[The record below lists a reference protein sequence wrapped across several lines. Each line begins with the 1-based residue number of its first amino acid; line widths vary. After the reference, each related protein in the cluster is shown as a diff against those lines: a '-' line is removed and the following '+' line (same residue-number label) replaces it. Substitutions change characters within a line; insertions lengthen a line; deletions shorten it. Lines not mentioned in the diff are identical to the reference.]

1 MRFPA
6 SIIAFILGLL
16 LAGIG
21 VGLLTVWASDEVP
34 TAATQEVQDAPL
46 TVIGEDLID
55 PEQEREEFTISAEGE
70 YTIALA
76 RTQDIEAWVGDA
88 AHVTIGAV
96 QEGTEDAPA
105 TIETQYTEGE
115 ATVPDPSGSDLW
127 AASET
132 TEGDLRYRW
141 SAPDD
146 SGEWSLLI
154 FRDGE
159 EPAPAAVTVE
169 LPEEEDSL
177 LGTVLIVL
185 GALSI
190 LLGIFLLYRALA
202 ARRRDREAEPAAV
215 GTRDH
220 DASGDATASG
230 TAATAGTSTTGA
242 SAAAAAGATATAGAT
257 GAAAPAATTGTAT
270 TGTATTGT
278 ATTWAAGDPE
288 ESSATDPIST
298 EDEMNQNHGED
309 EAVREAGSQDLDPAE
324 NELTGV
330 MGSISTTESTHDPE
344 ALKDRETDQ
353 DIAEDPEE
361 TGRIDPVPGNHP
373 EDPAAADAQDDPED
387 ETRQGRTWRSR
398 SVATAA
404 GVVLALSPS
413 VLLADAQDPS
423 QDPAEDESAQTEDVE
438 AEEVEAEDGEDAGY
452 SVLLES
458 QLQGIIDEIAETT
471 AAADAEFDADLLSP
485 RVSGNAAQVRE
496 LTYRNHEIDDE
507 VLPDAIGT
515 QILSAAVTS
524 GTDFPRQAVVIT
536 QEAEAEIP
544 QVLVIEQASPREN
557 YELTQS
563 VLMVPGTEFPAI
575 SAEDGGVEPVDPDA
589 EEARFAANHAMER
602 VAVFLNNRE
611 YYFGM
616 SVEENAYIEDLQGYQ
631 DELREGAEDLSISY
645 TRPLITEGSTAM
657 RLPDGSVIAIG
668 SFDSTTRLRP
678 DDGASINLSGVTAE
692 LAGTEST
699 TEDVD
704 IVNRESMILHIPA
717 EDGERVVVLGV
728 HDIVNEVN
736 ILD

>member
-46 TVIGEDLID
+46 TVIGDEVID

-127 AASET
+127 AVTET
-132 TEGDLRYRW
+132 IEGDLRYRW

-220 DASGDATASG
+220 DASGVATASG
-230 TAATAGTSTTGA
+230 TTATTETSTAGA
-242 SAAAAAGATATAGAT
+242 SAAVAAGGTAAV
-257 GAAAPAATTGTAT
+257 ATTGTAA
-270 TGTATTGT
+270 TGTAATGT
-278 ATTWAAGDPE
+278 AADSE
-288 ESSATDPIST
+288 ESSATDPTST

-361 TGRIDPVPGNHP
+361 TGRIDPIQGNHP
-373 EDPAAADAQDDPED
+373 EAPAAADAQDDPED

-404 GVVLALSPS
+404 GVALALSPS

-423 QDPAEDESAQTEDVE
+423 QDPAEDSPAQTEDVE

-485 RVSGNAAQVRE
+485 RVSGNAAEVRE

-515 QILSAAVTS
+515 EILSAAVTS

-631 DELREGAEDLSISY
+631 DELRESAEDLSISY

>member
-46 TVIGEDLID
+46 TVIGDEVID

-220 DASGDATASG
+220 DASGVATASG
-230 TAATAGTSTTGA
+230 TAATIGTSTAGA
-242 SAAAAAGATATAGAT
+242 SAAGSAAAV
-257 GAAAPAATTGTAT
+257 ATTGTAT

-278 ATTWAAGDPE
+278 AATGAAVDSE
-288 ESSATDPIST
+288 ESSATDPTST

-309 EAVREAGSQDLDPAE
+309 EAVSEAGSQDLDPAE

-361 TGRIDPVPGNHP
+361 TGRIDPIPGNHP

-404 GVVLALSPS
+404 GVALALSPS

-423 QDPAEDESAQTEDVE
+423 QDPADSPAQTEDVE

-485 RVSGNAAQVRE
+485 RVSGNAAEVRE

-515 QILSAAVTS
+515 EILSAAVTS

-631 DELREGAEDLSISY
+631 DELRESAEDLSISY